1 MKNQTFTYE
10 ARGQVLIIHM
20 PKELDHH
27 NCKDL
32 RLETDILMEENCIRR
47 IVFDFSATEFMDSSG
62 IGVLLGR
69 YKQMK
74 SSGGEAVYC
83 RAGKQ
88 VSRILRVGG
97 LEKLLKGLESLEE
110 AVEEREET

>member
-1 MKNQTFTYE
+1 MSTRYPSF
-10 ARGQVLIIHM
+10 
-20 PKELDHH
+20 
-27 NCKDL
+27 L
-32 RLETDILMEENCIRR
+32 R
-47 IVFDFSATEFMDSSG
+47 VFGRTAP
-62 IGVLLGR
+62 LLGR

-97 LEKLLKGLESLEE
+97 LEKLLKGFESLEE

>member
-27 NCKDL
+27 NCKNL

-62 IGVLLGR
+62 
-69 YKQMK
+69 K
-74 SSGGEAVYC
+74 AVSC

-97 LEKLLKGLESLEE
+97 LEKLLKGFESLEE

>member
-1 MKNQTFTYE
+1 M
-10 ARGQVLIIHM
+10 
-20 PKELDHH
+20 
-27 NCKDL
+27 
-32 RLETDILMEENCIRR
+32 MEENCIRR

-62 IGVLLGR
+62 IGVLLGH

-97 LEKLLKGLESLEE
+97 LEKLLKGFESLEE